1 MGTLGLDL
9 ESPQFIRNDESQRIR
24 GRQPVLVASS
34 VPCALQGLQKGTVGG
49 GGGIKGEQKEELCFQ
64 HLLKYP
70 LVSR

>member
-34 VPCALQGLQKGTVGG
+34 VPCALQGLHQGTAGGRVGVG
-49 GGGIKGEQKEELCFQ
+49 DQRGMERRALFSA
-64 HLLKYP
+64 P
-70 LVSR
+70 T